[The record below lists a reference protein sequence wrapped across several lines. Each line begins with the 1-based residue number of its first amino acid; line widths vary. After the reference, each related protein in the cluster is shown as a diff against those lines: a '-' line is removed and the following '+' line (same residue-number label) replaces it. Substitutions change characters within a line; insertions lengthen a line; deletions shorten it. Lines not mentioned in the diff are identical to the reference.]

1 MNIRELIETLSQFDP
16 EMRVVVA
23 GYEGGFNDITQ
34 IQPCEIRLNVH
45 QDWFYGS
52 HGKADDAQIQQLLP
66 DAPIVAA
73 VVLKGEN
80 QNSEGLTSSDLMDS
94 WGHRATDKEA

>member
-1 MNIRELIETLSQFDP
+1 MNVHELIEALSQFDP
-16 EMRVVVA
+16 ETRVVVA
-23 GYEGGFNDITQ
+23 GYESGFNDITQ

-52 HGKADDAQIQQLLP
+52 HAKADDRQIQQLLP

-73 VVLKGEN
+73 VVLIRKN
-80 QNSEGLTSSDLMDS
+80 QNVEGLTNEDMSVS
-94 WGHRATDKEA
+94 

>member
-1 MNIRELIETLSQFDP
+1 MNIRDLIETLSQLDP

-52 HGKADDAQIQQLLP
+52 HAKADDPQIQSLSGSERRS
-66 DAPIVAA
+66 I
-73 VVLKGEN
+73 VVLQAPRFN
-80 QNSEGLTSSDLMDS
+80 DS
-94 WGHRATDKEA
+94 AQ